1 MSETKIHPSVRRAVV
16 IGAFGGIGAA
26 TVSRLAAEG
35 WDVVAMDL
43 PQTTPA
49 HNVASLVLGI
59 DMADPASIAASFD
72 SLAAHVAQH
81 GPIDLLAVCSGV
93 VDTEKV
99 ASVTLAHWQN
109 MLATNLTGP
118 FLCCQKSYPLLRDGG
133 HIVLL
138 GSLSGRTGGVLTGAA
153 YAASKGGI
161 ESLAKS
167 MAQELAPR
175 GITVNV
181 IAPGAI
187 ETPMLRAHT
196 AERKQAMAASTPLK
210 RLGQPEEIAGAI
222 AYLAS
227 ADAGFITG
235 TVMHINGGIRMD

>member
-1 MSETKIHPSVRRAVV
+1 MSEASSKPPVRRAVV
-16 IGAFGGIGAA
+16 VGAFGGIGAA
-26 TVSRLAAEG
+26 TVSRLAAQG

-43 PQTTPA
+43 PQAAPPQSP
-49 HNVASLVLGI
+49 ASLVLGV
-59 DMADPASIAASFD
+59 DLADPASIAQAFD
-72 SLAAHVAQH
+72 ALALRVAQH
-81 GPIDLLAVCSGV
+81 GPMDLLAVCSGI

-99 ASVTLAHWQN
+99 GSVTLAHWQK

-118 FLCCQKSYPLLRDGG
+118 FLCCQHSYPLLREGG
-133 HIVLL
+133 RIVLL

-153 YAASKGGI
+153 YAATKGGI

-196 AERKQAMAASTPLK
+196 AERKQGMAAATPLK
-210 RLGQPEEIAGAI
+210 RLGQPEEIASAI

>member
-1 MSETKIHPSVRRAVV
+1 MRRAVV
-16 IGAFGGIGAA
+16 VGAFGGIGAA

-43 PQTTPA
+43 PQTAPA
-49 HNVASLVLGI
+49 DTAASLVLAV
-59 DMADPASIAASFD
+59 DVADPASITGGFDAVAAR
-72 SLAAHVAQH
+72 VAKH
-81 GPIDLLAVCSGV
+81 GPIDLLAVCSGI

-99 ASVTLAHWQN
+99 ASVTLAHWQK

-133 HIVLL
+133 RIVLL

-153 YAASKGGI
+153 YAASKGAI

-187 ETPMLRAHT
+187 ETPMLRAHS
-196 AERKQAMAASTPLK
+196 AERKQGMAASTPLQ
-210 RLGQPEEIAGAI
+210 RLGQPQEIASAI
-222 AYLAS
+222 VYLAS

>member
-1 MSETKIHPSVRRAVV
+1 MV
-16 IGAFGGIGAA
+16 GAFGGIGAA
-26 TVSRLAAEG
+26 TVTRLAAEG

-43 PQTTPA
+43 PQTA
-49 HNVASLVLGI
+49 QARSAASLVLPV
-59 DMADPASIAASFD
+59 DLADPDSITQAFGVLAQRVAAEGS
-72 SLAAHVAQH
+72 
-81 GPIDLLAVCSGV
+81 IDLLAVCSGI

-99 ASVTLAHWQN
+99 GSVTLAHWQK

-118 FLCCQKSYPLLRDGG
+118 FLCCQHSYPLLRDGG
-133 HIVLL
+133 RIVLL

-153 YAASKGGI
+153 YAATKGGV

-175 GITVNV
+175 RITVNV
-181 IAPGAI
+181 IAPGII

-196 AERKQAMAASTPLK
+196 AERKQGMAASTPLK
-210 RLGQPEEIAGAI
+210 RLGQPEEIAGAVV
-222 AYLAS
+222 YLAS